1 MPFFREDCLMRLP
14 KPPFR
19 HPQEVYLAI
28 VREHQDNSVRMAE
41 RLQACG
47 WTLADA
53 AWAAVHWN
61 PLWLA
66 AAIANERATRG
77 TKITSLSESELA
89 QFRAEIKEGKKPPAA
104 PRPRKTTWI
113 MRTAPRLTP
122 RPPTKT

>member
-1 MPFFREDCLMRLP
+1 MPFFQEKLLMRLP

-19 HPQEVYLAI
+19 HPPEVYHAI
-28 VREHQDNSVRMAE
+28 VREHHDNPVRMAE

-66 AAIANERATRG
+66 AAIANERAHRDA
-77 TKITSLSESELA
+77 KVTSFSETELA
-89 QFRAEIKEGKKPPAA
+89 KLKVEIGEGRQPPAT
-104 PRPRKTTWI
+104 PRHRKTTRI
-113 MRTAPRLTP
+113 VRATPRFTP
-122 RPPTKT
+122 RPPTRG